1 MTIWNGYTLLVQS
14 IHIIFASTSGHT
26 EHVVDTLIAAHPEIK
41 ISKQRVELAQPAD
54 LLKGD
59 VLILASSTW
68 NTGGPEGQLNPH
80 MHAFVFGRAKDV
92 DLKGKKVAIIGL
104 GDDRYRYTCRA
115 ADHLVNFVS
124 SHGGKVIEPPLR
136 IINEPWDQDDKV
148 IAWGKS
154 LLSSLS

>member
-1 MTIWNGYTLLVQS
+1 MQS

-26 EHVVDTLIAAHPEIK
+26 EHVVDTLISALPGLQ
-41 ISKQRVELAQPAD
+41 ISKQRAELAKPED
-54 LLKGD
+54 FLKGD

-80 MHAFVFGRAKDV
+80 MMVLVARAKDV
-92 DLKGKKVAIIGL
+92 NLKGKRSAVIGL

-115 ADHLVNFVS
+115 ADHLVNFVA
-124 SHGGKVIEPPLR
+124 SHGGKVIEPVLR

-148 IAWGKS
+148 IAWGSQLLKS
-154 LLSSLS
+154 L